1 METAGSLPC
10 RRFCFSC
17 KPSHRALYH
26 GAFVFRLSRIKNNT
40 VLNEYRKKRDFK
52 KTAEPAGDDRHSSGD
67 RAFVVQKHAATHLHY
82 DLRLE
87 VDGVLKSWAVP
98 KGPSL
103 NPGDKRLA
111 MHVED
116 HPFEYRNF
124 EGSIPKGEYGGGEV
138 IIWDKGTYAPEG
150 TLSTKEQLAK
160 GELKFQLHGEKLRGS
175 FVIVKLKKPGN
186 KNEWLLIKH
195 RDAFADS
202 KWDAEQHAESVV
214 SGRTLEDIAAG
225 RPASG
230 ARRAVDPSALSEAIE
245 TPMPKMPSGV
255 RATLAELGDKA
266 FSSPNWVFEIK
277 WDGVRAIAQIENGK
291 TSLWARSGRDVTL
304 EYPEFKDMAAR
315 FRVRDAIIDGEI
327 VTLDADGRSNFHT
340 LQHRLGVQNP
350 SRQLMQSV
358 PLDYFAFDVMYAE
371 GYDLRRVPLV
381 ERKDFL
387 QQILSPN
394 ERIHFSEHIPEQ
406 GEALY
411 EAARGKGLEGIIAKL
426 KNSTYAGARTS
437 TWVKLKIVSEV
448 DAVVAG
454 YTEGRGSRKFFGALV
469 LGLYEG
475 GELKFIGNV
484 GTGFDETKQ
493 EEITKQLE
501 ELRAEKSP
509 FSKPPALRENVDWV
523 EPTLVARVKYA
534 NWTNDNHLRAPVFLS
549 LLTDRSARDCT
560 MEDAKPESTA
570 ALESKAEKENPAPK
584 KAKGKPAKAAPV
596 NEPEREEIPT
606 EKPPPAID
614 ISRAKQ
620 KASKNPAPSPK
631 AASKT
636 ISISSGRE
644 SEVENELRAGH
655 KETMDVESDGQR
667 LHFSNLNKIYF
678 PEVGVKKRELLA
690 YYYRMARY
698 ILPFLQDRPMV
709 LRRYPDGVDG
719 KAFFQKEAPSY
730 LPDWIQTATVD
741 SEERGGEMQYI
752 LCNSRA
758 TLLYLTNLGCIDH
771 NPWSSRAQSQENPDY
786 VFFDLDPTDDTP
798 FSDVMHIAREIYAM
812 LKSIK
817 MRCYMKTSGA
827 SGFHIFIPLE
837 PKYTYEQTRTFAEVV
852 GRLVASKN
860 SKLTTFE
867 RTVSKRPKGRILID
881 ALQNASGKPLACA
894 YSVRA
899 FPKATVSTP
908 LTPEE
913 LTTNISAEQFTL
925 RNFNDRIAK
934 VGDLWSDFWQNRQTL
949 DRALELL
956 AGKFPK
962 GER

>member
-1 METAGSLPC
+1 
-10 RRFCFSC
+10 
-17 KPSHRALYH
+17 
-26 GAFVFRLSRIKNNT
+26 
-40 VLNEYRKKRDFK
+40 VLDEYKKKRDFK
-52 KTAEPAGDDRHSSGD
+52 KTAEPAGDESHQSGD

-98 KGPSL
+98 RGPSL

-138 IIWDKGTYAPEG
+138 IIWDQGTYAPEG
-150 TLSTKEQLAK
+150 ALTTKEQLAK

-175 FVIVKLKKPGN
+175 FVILKLRKPGN

-195 RDAFADS
+195 RDAFADN
-202 KWDAEQHAESVV
+202 KWDAEQHVESVV

-225 RPASG
+225 RPASRE
-230 ARRAVDPSALSEAIE
+230 RRVAEPSALPGAVE
-245 TPMPKMPSGV
+245 TPMPQMPAGV
-255 RATLAELGDKA
+255 RATLAELGDKP
-266 FSSPNWVFEIK
+266 FSSPNWVYEIK
-277 WDGVRAIAQIENGK
+277 WDGVRAIAQIEDGQ
-291 TSLWARSGRDVTL
+291 TTLWARSGRDVTS

-315 FRVRDAIIDGEI
+315 FRVRNAIIDGEI

-350 SRQLMQSV
+350 SRQMMQSV
-358 PLDYFAFDVMYAE
+358 PLDYFAFDVMYAD

-387 QQILSPN
+387 QQILSGN
-394 ERIHFSEHIPEQ
+394 ERIHFSEHIAEQ
-406 GEALY
+406 GEAMY
-411 EAARGKGLEGIIAKL
+411 EAARSKGLEGIVAKL
-426 KNSTYAGARTS
+426 KNSTYAGERTS
-437 TWVKLKIVSEV
+437 TWVKLKIVSEL

-475 GELKFIGNV
+475 RELKFIGSV
-484 GTGFDETKQ
+484 GTGFDEAKQ
-493 EEITKQLE
+493 EKIFDKLAA
-501 ELRAEKSP
+501 LRAKTSP
-509 FSKPPALRENVDWV
+509 FAKIPGLRENVEWV
-523 EPTLVARVKYA
+523 EPELVARVKYA

-549 LLTDRSARDCT
+549 LLTDRAAKDCT

-570 ALESKAEKENPAPK
+570 ALETKAEKENPA
-584 KAKGKPAKAAPV
+584 
-596 NEPEREEIPT
+596 
-606 EKPPPAID
+606 
-614 ISRAKQ
+614 
-620 KASKNPAPSPK
+620 
-631 AASKT
+631 ASKT
-636 ISISSGRE
+636 KAKRSAKADPAQESHDAQSLPTERSEPIEISPSQKTKAPTSQVKATSKTVSISSGRE
-644 SEVENELRAGH
+644 AEVESELRSGA
-655 KETMDVESDGQR
+655 KETIDVESDGQR

-678 PEVGVKKRELLA
+678 PEIGVKKRELLA

-730 LPDWIQTATVD
+730 LPEWIETATVD
-741 SEERGGEMQYI
+741 SEERGGDMRYI
-752 LCNSRA
+752 LCDSRA

-771 NPWSSRAQSQENPDY
+771 NPWSSRAQSQQNPDY
-786 VFFDLDPTDDTP
+786 VFFDLDPTPDTP
-798 FSDVMHIAREIYAM
+798 FSDVMHVAREIYAM

-817 MRCYMKTSGA
+817 MRCYLKTSGA

-837 PKYTYEQTRTFAEVV
+837 PKYTFEQTRTFAEVV
-852 GRLVASKN
+852 GRLVASEN
-860 SKLTTFE
+860 PTLTTFE

-908 LTPEE
+908 LSAEE
-913 LTTNISAEQFTL
+913 LTANISAEQFTL
-925 RNFNDRIAK
+925 RNFNERIAK
-934 VGDLWSDFWQNRQTL
+934 VGDLWSDFWKNRQTL

-956 AGKFPK
+956 AKKFPK
-962 GER
+962 

>member
-1 METAGSLPC
+1 M
-10 RRFCFSC
+10 
-17 KPSHRALYH
+17 
-26 GAFVFRLSRIKNNT
+26 
-40 VLNEYRKKRDFK
+40 LNEYRKKRDFK
-52 KTAEPAGDDRHSSGD
+52 KTAEPAGDDRHHGGD

-111 MHVED
+111 MQVED
-116 HPFEYRNF
+116 HPFEYRMF

-138 IIWDKGTYAPEG
+138 IIWDQGTYVPEG
-150 TLSTKEQLAK
+150 TLSTKDQLAK

-175 FVIVKLKKPGN
+175 FVIVKLRKPGN

-195 RDAFADS
+195 RDAFADG

-225 RPASG
+225 RPATRERI
-230 ARRAVDPSALSEAIE
+230 ALNPSQLSAAFES
-245 TPMPKMPSGV
+245 PMPKMPSGV
-255 RATLAELGDKA
+255 RATLAELGDKP
-266 FSSPNWVFEIK
+266 FSSPNWVYEIK
-277 WDGVRAIAQIENGK
+277 WDGVRAIAQIESGK
-291 TSLWARSGRDVTL
+291 TTLWARSGRDVTS
-304 EYPEFKDMAAR
+304 EYPEFDDMAAR

-327 VTLDADGRSNFHT
+327 VTLDAEGRSNFHT

-358 PLDYFAFDVMYAE
+358 QLDYFAFDVMYAD
-371 GYDLRRVPLV
+371 GYDLRRASLV
-381 ERKDFL
+381 DRKNFL
-387 QQILSPN
+387 QRILSGN
-394 ERIHFSEHIPEQ
+394 ERIHYSEHIAEQ
-406 GEALY
+406 GEAMY
-411 EAARGKGLEGIIAKL
+411 EAARSKGLEGIVAKL
-426 KNSTYAGARTS
+426 ANSTYVGMRTS
-437 TWVKLKIVSEV
+437 SWVKLKIVSEL
-448 DAVVAG
+448 DAAVAG

-475 GELKFIGNV
+475 GELQFIGSV
-484 GTGFDETKQ
+484 GTGFDEAKQ
-493 EEITKQLE
+493 EKIFDQLTR
-501 ELRAEKSP
+501 LSSKTSP
-509 FSKPPALRENVDWV
+509 FAKIPALRENVDWV
-523 EPTLVARVKYA
+523 EPEVVARVKYA

-549 LLTDRSARDCT
+549 LLTDRAAKDCT
-560 MEDAKPESTA
+560 MADAKPESTA
-570 ALESKAEKENPAPK
+570 ALESKAEKENPPSK
-584 KAKGKPAKAAPV
+584 KTKEKTSTTVESTTPAIDGTSEEEPAAVEKSPPSKPRAAKAAPQ
-596 NEPEREEIPT
+596 
-606 EKPPPAID
+606 PAT
-614 ISRAKQ
+614 
-620 KASKNPAPSPK
+620 KNS
-631 AASKT
+631 SKT
-636 ISISSGRE
+636 VSISSGRE
-644 SEVENELRAGH
+644 TEIETELRAGT

-678 PEVGVKKRELLA
+678 PGPGVKKRELLA

-730 LPDWIQTATVD
+730 LPDWIETATVD
-741 SEERGGEMQYI
+741 SDERGGEMQYI

-758 TLLYLTNLGCIDH
+758 SLLYLTNLGCIDH
-771 NPWSSRAQSQENPDY
+771 NPWSSRAQSQSNPDY

-852 GRLVASKN
+852 GRLVASEN
-860 SKLTTFE
+860 PKLTTFE

-908 LTPEE
+908 LSPEE

-925 RNFNDRIAK
+925 RNFNDRIAN

-949 DRALELL
+949 DRALTLL
-956 AGKFPK
+956 AKKFSK
-962 GER
+962 GES

>member
-1 METAGSLPC
+1 M
-10 RRFCFSC
+10 
-17 KPSHRALYH
+17 
-26 GAFVFRLSRIKNNT
+26 
-40 VLNEYRKKRDFK
+40 LNEYKKKRDFK
-52 KTAEPAGDDRHSSGD
+52 KTAEPAGDERHQGSDRV
-67 RAFVVQKHAATHLHY
+67 FVVQKHAATHLHY

-111 MHVED
+111 MQVED
-116 HPFEYRNF
+116 HPFEYRKF

-138 IIWDKGTYAPEG
+138 IVWDQGTYAPEG
-150 TLSTKEQLAK
+150 TLSTKDQLAK

-175 FVIVKLKKPGN
+175 FVIVKLRKPGN

-202 KWDAEQHAESVV
+202 KWDAEQHSESVV

-225 RPASG
+225 RPAT
-230 ARRAVDPSALSEAIE
+230 RERITIDPSLLPGAFES
-245 TPMPKMPSGV
+245 PMPKMPGGV
-255 RATLAELGDKA
+255 RATLAELGDKP
-266 FSSPNWVFEIK
+266 FSSPNWVYEIK

-291 TSLWARSGRDVTL
+291 TTLWARSGRDVTA

-315 FRVRDAIIDGEI
+315 FRARDAIIDGEI
-327 VTLDADGRSNFHT
+327 VTLDAEGRSNFHS

-350 SRQLMQSV
+350 SRQLMQTV
-358 PLDYFAFDVMYAE
+358 PLDYFAFDVMYAN
-371 GYDLRRVPLV
+371 GYDLRRAPLV
-381 ERKDFL
+381 ERKNFL
-387 QQILSPN
+387 QQILSGN
-394 ERIHFSEHIPEQ
+394 ERIHFSEHIAEQ
-406 GEALY
+406 GEAMY
-411 EAARGKGLEGIIAKL
+411 EAARSKGLEGIVAKL
-426 KNSTYAGARTS
+426 ANSTYVGTRTS
-437 TWVKLKIVSEV
+437 SWVKLKIVSEI

-469 LGLYEG
+469 LGLYDG
-475 GELKFIGNV
+475 RELKFIGSV
-484 GTGFDETKQ
+484 GTGFDEAKQ
-493 EEITKQLE
+493 EKITGQLE
-501 ELRAEKSP
+501 RLRAKTSP
-509 FSKPPALRENVDWV
+509 FAKIPALRENVEWV
-523 EPTLVARVKYA
+523 EPELVARVKYA

-549 LLTDRSARDCT
+549 LLTDRAAKDCT

-570 ALESKAEKENPAPK
+570 ALESKAEKENPPAKKPK
-584 KAKGKPAKAAPV
+584 EKPPAKLKSVPQPEIEEEPEEEELAAEESPTSKSKPAK
-596 NEPEREEIPT
+596 
-606 EKPPPAID
+606 PPAPH
-614 ISRAKQ
+614 AKG
-620 KASKNPAPSPK
+620 S
-631 AASKT
+631 SKT
-636 ISISSGRE
+636 ISISAGRE
-644 SEVENELRAGH
+644 AEVENELRDGH

-678 PEVGVKKRELLA
+678 PGPGVKKRELLA

-730 LPDWIQTATVD
+730 LPDWIETAAVD
-741 SEERGGEMQYI
+741 SDERGGEMQYI

-771 NPWSSRAQSQENPDY
+771 NPWSSRAQSQQNPDY
-786 VFFDLDPTDDTP
+786 VFFDLDPTDDTA
-798 FSDVMHIAREIYAM
+798 FSNVMHIAREIYAM

-852 GRLVASKN
+852 GRLVASEN
-860 SKLTTFE
+860 PKLTTFE

-908 LTPEE
+908 LSPEE
-913 LTTNISAEQFTL
+913 LSTNISAEQFTL
-925 RNFNDRIAK
+925 RNFDDRIAK

-949 DRALELL
+949 DRALTFL
-956 AGKFPK
+956 AKKFPK
-962 GER
+962 E

>member
-1 METAGSLPC
+1 L
-10 RRFCFSC
+10 
-17 KPSHRALYH
+17 LD
-26 GAFVFRLSRIKNNT
+26 
-40 VLNEYRKKRDFK
+40 EYKKKRDFK
-52 KTAEPAGDDRHSSGD
+52 KTAEPAGGEQHDGGD

-111 MHVED
+111 MQVED
-116 HPFEYRNF
+116 HPFEYRKF
-124 EGSIPKGEYGGGEV
+124 EGSIPKGEYGGGEM
-138 IIWDKGTYAPEG
+138 IIWDQGTYTPEG
-150 TLSTKEQLAK
+150 TLGIKDQLAK
-160 GELKFQLHGEKLRGS
+160 GDFKFQLNGERLRGS
-175 FVIVKLKKPGN
+175 FVLVRLKKPGN

-202 KWDAEQHAESVV
+202 KWDAEQHSESVV
-214 SGRTLEDIAAG
+214 SGRTLEDIREG
-225 RPASG
+225 RPAS
-230 ARRAVDPSALSEAIE
+230 RERHAVDPSALLGAVE

-255 RATLAELGDKA
+255 RATLAELGDKP

-291 TSLWARSGRDVTL
+291 TTLWARSGRDVTL

-315 FRVRDAIIDGEI
+315 FRARDAIIDGEI
-327 VTLDADGRSNFHT
+327 VTLDADGRSNFHS

-358 PLDYFAFDVMYAE
+358 PLDYFAFDVMYAD
-371 GYDLRRVPLV
+371 GYDLRRVALV

-387 QQILSPN
+387 QQVLSPN

-411 EAARGKGLEGIIAKL
+411 EAARSKGLEGIIAKL

-454 YTEGRGSRKFFGALV
+454 YTEGRGSRRFFGALV

-475 GELKFIGNV
+475 KELKFIGSV
-484 GTGFDETKQ
+484 GTGFDEAKQ
-493 EEITKQLE
+493 EKIFDQLE
-501 ELRAEKSP
+501 RRRTKTSP
-509 FSKPPALRENVDWV
+509 FAKMPALRENVDWV
-523 EPTLVARVKYA
+523 EPELVARVKYA

-549 LLTDRSARDCT
+549 LLTDRAAKDCT

-570 ALESKAEKENPAPK
+570 TLESKAEKENPAPK
-584 KAKGKPAKAAPV
+584 KTKDKPTKIAHSKVVEETENEALPAEEPNVEGKTSP
-596 NEPEREEIPT
+596 R
-606 EKPPPAID
+606 
-614 ISRAKQ
+614 KQ
-620 KASKNPAPSPK
+620 KTTMSSESSTKVPT
-631 AASKT
+631 KT
-636 ISISSGRE
+636 VSISSGP
-644 SEVENELRAGH
+644 EVENELRTDH

-698 ILPFLQDRPMV
+698 ILPFLEDRPMV

-837 PKYTYEQTRTFAEVV
+837 PKYTFEQTRTFAEVV

-899 FPKATVSTP
+899 FPKATISTP

-934 VGDLWSDFWQNRQTL
+934 VGDLWADFWKNRQTL

-956 AGKFPK
+956 AKKFPK
-962 GER
+962 E

>member
-1 METAGSLPC
+1 M
-10 RRFCFSC
+10 
-17 KPSHRALYH
+17 
-26 GAFVFRLSRIKNNT
+26 
-40 VLNEYRKKRDFK
+40 LNEYRKKRDFK
-52 KTAEPAGDDRHSSGD
+52 KTAEPAGDERHHGND

-87 VDGVLKSWAVP
+87 IDGVLKSWAVP

-103 NPGDKRLA
+103 NPNDKRLA
-111 MHVED
+111 MQTED

-124 EGSIPKGEYGGGEV
+124 EGSIPKGEYGGGEM
-138 IIWDKGTYAPEG
+138 IIWDRGTYVPEG
-150 TLSTKEQLAK
+150 TLSIKEQLAK
-160 GELKFQLHGEKLRGS
+160 GDFKFQLSGEKLRGS
-175 FVIVKLKKPGN
+175 FVLVKLKKPGN

-195 RDAFADS
+195 RDAFVDA

-214 SGRTLEDIAAG
+214 SGRTLEDIREG
-225 RPASG
+225 RPAS
-230 ARRAVDPSALSEAIE
+230 RERSVIDPSALPGAIE
-245 TPMPKMPSGV
+245 TAMPKMPNSV
-255 RATLAELGDKA
+255 RATLAELGDKP

-291 TSLWARSGRDVTL
+291 TTLWARSGRDVTL

-358 PLDYFAFDVMYAE
+358 PLDYFAFDVMYAD
-371 GYDLRRVPLV
+371 GYDLRRAPLV

-387 QQILSPN
+387 QRIISPN
-394 ERIHFSEHIPEQ
+394 ERIHFSEHIDEH

-437 TWVKLKIVSEV
+437 TWVKLKIVDEV
-448 DAVVAG
+448 DAVIAG

-469 LGLYEG
+469 LGLYQG
-475 GELKFIGNV
+475 KELTFIGSV
-484 GTGFDETKQ
+484 GTGFDESRQEKIFDQLQRRRTK
-493 EEITKQLE
+493 T
-501 ELRAEKSP
+501 SP
-509 FSKPPALRENVDWV
+509 FARIPALRENVEWV
-523 EPTLVARVKYA
+523 EPELVARVKYA

-549 LLTDRSARDCT
+549 LLTDRSAKDCT

-570 ALESKAEKENPAPK
+570 ALESKAEKENPTPK
-584 KAKGKPAKAAPV
+584 KTKAKQATTAPPEEADETS
-596 NEPEREEIPT
+596 NEQLPI
-606 EKPPPAID
+606 EKPKAETKIV
-614 ISRAKQ
+614 RGKQ
-620 KASKNPAPSPK
+620 KAARASSQKP
-631 AASKT
+631 ASKT
-636 ISISSGRE
+636 VSISSGRE
-644 SEVENELRAGH
+644 AEVENELRSGH

-678 PEVGVKKRELLA
+678 PQVGVKKRELLA

-730 LPDWIQTATVD
+730 LPDWIQTATVE

-837 PKYTYEQTRTFAEVV
+837 PKYTFEQTRTFAEVV
-852 GRLVASKN
+852 GRLVASEN

-899 FPKATVSTP
+899 FPKATISTP

-925 RNFNDRIAK
+925 RNFDERIAK
-934 VGDLWSDFWQNRQTL
+934 VGDLWADFWKNRQTL

-956 AGKFPK
+956 ARKFPK
-962 GER
+962 ES

>member
-1 METAGSLPC
+1 
-10 RRFCFSC
+10 
-17 KPSHRALYH
+17 
-26 GAFVFRLSRIKNNT
+26 

-52 KTAEPAGDDRHSSGD
+52 KTAEPAGDERHHGGD

-87 VDGVLKSWAVP
+87 IDGVLKSWAVP

-111 MHVED
+111 MQVED
-116 HPFEYRNF
+116 HPFEYRKF

-138 IIWDKGTYAPEG
+138 IIWDQGTYAPEG

-175 FVIVKLKKPGN
+175 FVILKLRKPGN

-214 SGRTLEDIAAG
+214 SGRTLEDIAQG
-225 RPASG
+225 RPASRE
-230 ARRAVDPSALSEAIE
+230 RRAADPSVLPGAAEA
-245 TPMPKMPSGV
+245 PMPTMPAGV
-255 RATLAELGDKA
+255 RATLAELGDKP
-266 FSSPNWVFEIK
+266 FSSPNWVYEIK
-277 WDGVRAIAQIENGK
+277 WDGVRAIAQIEDGK
-291 TSLWARSGRDVTL
+291 TTLWARSGRDVTA

-315 FRVRDAIIDGEI
+315 FRVRHAIVDGEI
-327 VTLDADGRSNFHT
+327 VTLDKDGRSNFHT

-358 PLDYFAFDVMYAE
+358 PLDYFAFDVMYAD

-381 ERKDFL
+381 ERKNFL
-387 QQILSPN
+387 RLILSGN
-394 ERIHFSEHIPEQ
+394 ERVHFSEHIPEQ

-411 EAARGKGLEGIIAKL
+411 EAARSKGLEGIIAKL
-426 KNSTYAGARTS
+426 ANSTYAGARTS
-437 TWVKLKIVSEV
+437 TWVKLKIVDEV
-448 DAVVAG
+448 DAVIAG

-475 GELKFIGNV
+475 RELKFIGSV
-484 GTGFDETKQ
+484 GTGFDESKQ
-493 EEITKQLE
+493 EEIFKKLK
-501 ELRAEKSP
+501 ELRTEKSP
-509 FSKPPALRENVDWV
+509 FAKAPASRENVDWV
-523 EPTLVARVKYA
+523 EPELVARVKYA

-549 LLTDRSARDCT
+549 LLTDRAPKDCT
-560 MEDAKPESTA
+560 MEDAKPESSA
-570 ALESKAEKENPAPK
+570 ALESKAEKESPAAK
-584 KAKGKPAKAAPV
+584 KTKPQRASKQDTSKEESTQQDPV
-596 NEPEREEIPT
+596 EMEQAREPEVEAPIE
-606 EKPPPAID
+606 
-614 ISRAKQ
+614 ISRPNKTRT
-620 KASKNPAPSPK
+620 KAESSKTKTIA
-631 AASKT
+631 KT

-644 SEVENELRAGH
+644 TEVENELRSGS

-730 LPDWIQTATVD
+730 LPDWIATATVD

-786 VFFDLDPTDDTP
+786 VFFDLDPTPDTP
-798 FSDVMHIAREIYAM
+798 FSDVMHVAREIYAM

-837 PKYTYEQTRTFAEVV
+837 PRYSYEQTRTFAEVV
-852 GRLVASKN
+852 GRLVASEN

-908 LTPEE
+908 LTPDE
-913 LTTNISAEQFTL
+913 LTTKISAEQFTL
-925 RNFNDRIAK
+925 RNFNERIAR
-934 VGDLWSDFWQNRQTL
+934 VGDLWADFWKNRQTL

-956 AGKFPK
+956 AKKFPK
-962 GER
+962 SES

>member
-1 METAGSLPC
+1 MLD
-10 RRFCFSC
+10 
-17 KPSHRALYH
+17 
-26 GAFVFRLSRIKNNT
+26 
-40 VLNEYRKKRDFK
+40 EYKKKRDFK
-52 KTAEPAGDDRHSSGD
+52 KTAEPAGGERHHGGD

-87 VDGVLKSWAVP
+87 IDGVLKSWAVP

-103 NPGDKRLA
+103 NPNDKRLA
-111 MHVED
+111 MQTED
-116 HPFEYRNF
+116 HPFEYRKF
-124 EGSIPKGEYGGGEV
+124 EGSIPKGEYGGGEM
-138 IIWDKGTYAPEG
+138 IIWDQGTYAPEG
-150 TLSTKEQLAK
+150 TLSIKDQLAK
-160 GELKFQLHGEKLRGS
+160 GDFKFQLNGEKLRGS
-175 FVIVKLKKPGN
+175 FVLVKLKKPGN

-195 RDAFADS
+195 RDAFVDA

-214 SGRTLEDIAAG
+214 TGRTLEDIREG
-225 RPASG
+225 RPASRE
-230 ARRAVDPSALSEAIE
+230 RRTVDPSALSGAVE
-245 TPMPKMPSGV
+245 TSMPKMPSGV
-255 RATLAELGDKA
+255 RATLAELGDKP

-277 WDGVRAIAQIENGK
+277 WDGVRALAQIENGK
-291 TSLWARSGRDVTL
+291 TTLWARSGRDVTL

-315 FRVRDAIIDGEI
+315 FRVRNAIIDGEI
-327 VTLDADGRSNFHT
+327 VTLDSDGRSNFHT

-358 PLDYFAFDVMYAE
+358 PLDYFAFDVMYAD

-381 ERKDFL
+381 DRKDFL
-387 QQILSPN
+387 QQVLSPN
-394 ERIHFSEHIPEQ
+394 ERLHFSEHIPDQ

-411 EAARGKGLEGIIAKL
+411 EAARSKGLEGIIAKL

-475 GELKFIGNV
+475 KELKFIGSV
-484 GTGFDETKQ
+484 GTGFDENKQ
-493 EEITKQLE
+493 EEILKQLE
-501 ELRAEKSP
+501 KLRTEKSP
-509 FSKPPALRENVDWV
+509 FVKPPGLRENVYWV
-523 EPTLVARVKYA
+523 EPELVARVKYA
-534 NWTNDNHLRAPVFLS
+534 NWTNDNHLRAPVYLS
-549 LLTDRSARDCT
+549 LLTDRAAKDCT

-570 ALESKAEKENPAPK
+570 ALESKAEKENPAQK
-584 KAKGKPAKAAPV
+584 KAK
-596 NEPEREEIPT
+596 
-606 EKPPPAID
+606 EKPPRNTLPEEIEETKELPAD
-614 ISRAKQ
+614 ELKAGSKMSRSKQ
-620 KASKNPAPSPK
+620 KIAKRPEFSPAVSG
-631 AASKT
+631 KT
-636 ISISSGRE
+636 VSIASGRE
-644 SEVENELRAGH
+644 AEVETELRSGH

-678 PEVGVKKRELLA
+678 PEVGIKKRELLA

-741 SEERGGEMQYI
+741 SDERGGDMQYI

-798 FSDVMHIAREIYAM
+798 FSDVMHIAREVYAM

-837 PKYTYEQTRTFAEVV
+837 PKYTFEQTRTFAEVV
-852 GRLVASKN
+852 GRLVASEN
-860 SKLTTFE
+860 AKLTTFE
-867 RTVSKRPKGRILID
+867 RAVSKRPKGRILID
-881 ALQNASGKPLACA
+881 ALQNASGKPLASA

-908 LTPEE
+908 LTAEE

-934 VGDLWSDFWQNRQTL
+934 VGDLWADFWKNRQTL

-956 AGKFPK
+956 AKKFPK
-962 GER
+962 S

>member
-1 METAGSLPC
+1 
-10 RRFCFSC
+10 
-17 KPSHRALYH
+17 
-26 GAFVFRLSRIKNNT
+26 
-40 VLNEYRKKRDFK
+40 VLNEYKKKRDFK
-52 KTAEPAGDDRHSSGD
+52 KTAEPAGDERHHGADRV
-67 RAFVVQKHAATHLHY
+67 FVVQKHAATHLHY

-111 MHVED
+111 MQVED

-138 IIWDKGTYAPEG
+138 IIWDQGTYAPEG
-150 TLSTKEQLAK
+150 TLSTKDQLAK

-175 FVIVKLKKPGN
+175 FVLVKLRKPGN

-202 KWDAEQHAESVV
+202 KWDAEQHSESVV

-225 RPASG
+225 RPAS
-230 ARRAVDPSALSEAIE
+230 RERHAVDPSALPGAVE
-245 TPMPKMPSGV
+245 TSMPKMPSGV
-255 RATLAELGDKA
+255 RATLAELGDKP

-277 WDGVRAIAQIENGK
+277 WDGVRAIAQIEDGK
-291 TSLWARSGRDVTL
+291 TTLWARSGRDVTL

-315 FRVRDAIIDGEI
+315 FRIRNAIIDGEI
-327 VTLDADGRSNFHT
+327 VTLDADGRSNFHS

-358 PLDYFAFDVMYAE
+358 PLDYFAFDVMYAD

-411 EAARGKGLEGIIAKL
+411 EAARSKGLEGIIAKL

-469 LGLYEG
+469 LGLFEG
-475 GELKFIGNV
+475 KELKFIGSV
-484 GTGFDETKQ
+484 GTGFDEAKQ
-493 EEITKQLE
+493 EKIFAQLE
-501 ELRAEKSP
+501 QRRTKTSP
-509 FSKPPALRENVDWV
+509 FAKIPALRENVDWV
-523 EPTLVARVKYA
+523 EPELVARVKYA

-549 LLTDRSARDCT
+549 LLTDRAAKDCT

-584 KAKGKPAKAAPV
+584 KPK
-596 NEPEREEIPT
+596 
-606 EKPPPAID
+606 EKPTKVAPTKEVEETQNEALPAEEP
-614 ISRAKQ
+614 RAG
-620 KASKNPAPSPK
+620 
-631 AASKT
+631 SKT
-636 ISISSGRE
+636 PPSKQETVKSSESSTKAPTKIVSISSGRE
-644 SEVENELRAGH
+644 AEVENELRTGI
-655 KETMDVESDGQR
+655 KETMDVESDSQR

-730 LPDWIQTATVD
+730 LPEWIQTATVD
-741 SEERGGEMQYI
+741 SDERGGEMQYI

-786 VFFDLDPTDDTP
+786 VFFDLDPTDDTS

-837 PKYTYEQTRTFAEVV
+837 PKYTFEQTRTFAEVV

-925 RNFNDRIAK
+925 RNFSDRIAK
-934 VGDLWSDFWQNRQTL
+934 VGDLWADFWKNRQTL

-956 AGKFPK
+956 AKKFPK
-962 GER
+962 E